1 MEGQATADT
10 PRPDAAAA
18 AGAGLMY
25 HFKDLPDPR
34 AANAVHRLT
43 DILAVAFCAVLC
55 GADDWVAVAAWCHAR
70 LAWLKTFLDLPA
82 GVPSHDTFGRVFA
95 RLDPDAFDAC
105 FAAWARALGGTS
117 ADAAAG
123 GGRLLAIDG
132 KSIRRSFEHAWDR
145 AGMTHL
151 LTAFSAGDGR
161 ALAQLS
167 VDGAKENEIAAMPRL
182 LGLLDLRGAV
192 VTADALHC
200 QRDTAARVTS
210 GGGDYVLAVKDN
222 QPTLHAKAKA
232 LMDDVAL
239 GRPRGDHEEADGGHG
254 RVEVRRAWLHR
265 AVGDL
270 GADLAGQW
278 PGLACVAM
286 VECRRE
292 VLGPGT
298 VSTERRY
305 FIGSLADATAAEVAG
320 YVRGHWRV
328 ENQLHWQLD
337 VSFREDERRVRKGH
351 AAENFSRLCRM
362 ALNRLRADTTLRVG
376 VKNKRLAAGWDPVYL
391 LRLLTT

>member
-1 MEGQATADT
+1 MEGQATADA
-10 PRPDAAAA
+10 PRP
-18 AGAGLMY
+18 AGLMY

-34 AANAVHRLT
+34 ARNRLHKLT

-55 GADDWVAVAAWCHAR
+55 GADDWVAVEAWCHAR
-70 LAWLKTFLDLPA
+70 LAWLRTFLELPA

-95 RLDPDAFDAC
+95 RLDPDAFDRC
-105 FAAWARALGGTS
+105 FAAWTRALPGAA
-117 ADAAAG
+117 ADAAGGG

-132 KSIRRSFEHAWDR
+132 KSIRRSFAHAWDK

-151 LTAFSAGDGR
+151 LTAFAADDGR
-161 ALAQLS
+161 ALAQRS

-192 VTADALHC
+192 VTADAMHC
-200 QRDTAARVTS
+200 QRDTAARVTA

-222 QPTLHAKAKA
+222 QPTLHARAVA
-232 LMDDVAL
+232 LMDELAL
-239 GRPRGDHEEADGGHG
+239 ERPRGDHEATDGGHG

-265 AVGDL
+265 AVADL
-270 GADLAGQW
+270 GAGLAAQW

-292 VLGPGT
+292 VVGSPDRT
-298 VSTERRY
+298 STERRY
-305 FIGSLADATAAEVAG
+305 FVSSLAAASAAEVAG
-320 YVRGHWRV
+320 HVRGHWRV

-362 ALNRLRADTTLRVG
+362 ALNRLRADRTLKVG